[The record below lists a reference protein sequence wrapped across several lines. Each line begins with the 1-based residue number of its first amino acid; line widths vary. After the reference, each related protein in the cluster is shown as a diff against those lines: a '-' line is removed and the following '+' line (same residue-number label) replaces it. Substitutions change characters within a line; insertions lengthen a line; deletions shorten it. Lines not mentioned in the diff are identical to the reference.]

1 MSGSDG
7 KLKAYTCHFLNHT
20 TWTKHMWTEDI
31 VIYNEREREREGER
45 ERERTFAISTILG
58 TKHFVICFWYG
69 KILKSNLLLLIIDS
83 LSVRT
88 STIASSYHIS
98 LSNIY
103 IVRITLWHFTL
114 KKDSANVLCKKKK
127 KKEKKRN
134 KKKKGRKDV
143 DRSQFVLLNGCYYN
157 RFFY

>member
-1 MSGSDG
+1 MSFPES
-7 KLKAYTCHFLNHT
+7 
-20 TWTKHMWTEDI
+20 
-31 VIYNEREREREGER
+31 YNMNKTYVNGRYCYIWERERERGRER
-45 ERERTFAISTILG
+45 ERQRTFAISTILG
-58 TKHFVICFWYG
+58 TKHLVICFWYG

-114 KKDSANVLCKKKK
+114 KRDSANVLCKKKK
-127 KKEKKRN
+127 EKQRET
-134 KKKKGRKDV
+134 KKKKKKKEGKKGCWPIPVCATQR
-143 DRSQFVLLNGCYYN
+143 VLL
-157 RFFY
+157 

>member
-20 TWTKHMWTEDI
+20 TWTKHMWMVDI
-31 VIYNEREREREGER
+31 VIYNERERER

-58 TKHFVICFWYG
+58 TKHLVICFWYG

-83 LSVRT
+83 LGVRT
-88 STIASSYHIS
+88 STIASSYLIS

-114 KKDSANVLCKKKK
+114 KRDSANVLCKI
-127 KKEKKRN
+127 KKEKQ
-134 KKKKGRKDV
+134 KKKRREERMLTDPSLCYSAGVIIIDNFT
-143 DRSQFVLLNGCYYN
+143 RSWDL
-157 RFFY
+157 

>member
-20 TWTKHMWTEDI
+20 TWTKHMWMVDI
-31 VIYNEREREREGER
+31 VYNESERERKREREREIGREG

-58 TKHFVICFWYG
+58 TEHLVICFWYG

-114 KKDSANVLCKKKK
+114 KRDSANVLCKKKK
-127 KKEKKRN
+127 K

-157 RFFY
+157 R